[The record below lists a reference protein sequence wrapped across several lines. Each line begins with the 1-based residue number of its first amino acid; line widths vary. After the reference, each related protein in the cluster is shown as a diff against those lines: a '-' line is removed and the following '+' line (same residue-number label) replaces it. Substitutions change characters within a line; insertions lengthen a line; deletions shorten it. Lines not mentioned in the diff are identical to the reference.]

1 MPQYHPK
8 PVCQLD
14 ENGLYLGLTQADP
27 DPLGG
32 GWLLPAR
39 CIEAEPPQLS
49 DGRCARWNGAGWDIL
64 PDHRGRTAY
73 RTDTGQPE
81 TITAAGVLSDGLT
94 LVPPPSA
101 RHTWQNGAW
110 TLTPEAQ
117 AEILEEARA
126 AKLTQAARAAQAFI
140 DTAAGLA
147 EVPEFEI
154 QTWSIQ
160 AAEAAAWEAGR
171 TAATPVLDAIAA
183 ARGIGREA
191 LIKKAAKKA
200 KAYTL
205 LTAHTAGERQ
215 RIEAQIRAAED
226 MAALAAVEIRYT
238 LPEAV

>member
-1 MPQYHPK
+1 MLQYHPK

-14 ENGLYLGLTQADP
+14 ENGLYLGQTQADP

-49 DGRCARWNGAGWDIL
+49 DGRCAQWNGTGWDIL

-73 RTDTGQPE
+73 RTDTHEVVP
-81 TITAAGVLSDGLT
+81 ITAAGALSDGLT

-101 RHTWQNGAW
+101 RHTWQHGAW

-117 AEILEEARA
+117 AEILEATRA
-126 AKLTQAARAAQAFI
+126 AKLTEAARAAQAFI
-140 DTAAGLA
+140 DQAAGLA
-147 EVPEFEI
+147 EIPEFEV
-154 QTWSIQ
+154 QTWSMQ
-160 AAEAAAWEAGR
+160 AAEAAAWEADR

>member
-1 MPQYHPK
+1 MTEYQPK
-8 PVCQLD
+8 IVCQLD
-14 ENGLYLGLTQADP
+14 TDGLYIGQTEADP

-39 CIEAEPPQLS
+39 CIDADPPPLS
-49 DGRCARWNGAGWDIL
+49 DGQCARRNGTGWDIL
-64 PDHRGRTAY
+64 PDHRGQTAY

-81 TITAAGVLSDGLT
+81 TISAAGALSEGLT
-94 LVPPPSA
+94 LIPPPTA
-101 RHTWQNGAW
+101 RHTWQHGAW

-126 AKLTQAARAAQAFI
+126 ERLTQAARAAQAFI

-160 AAEAAAWEAGR
+160 AAEAAAWEADR
-171 TAATPVLDAIAA
+171 TAATPVLDTIAA

-205 LTAHTAGERQ
+205 LTAHPAGERQ
-215 RIEAQIRAAED
+215 RIEAQIHAARD
-226 MAALAAVEIRYT
+226 TAALATVEIRYT